1 MESTRGD
8 VMEEAEKCRE
18 CARDNISNAIET
30 ALEAGMTE
38 KEITEEVE
46 YTLKN
51 YEDES

>member
-1 MESTRGD
+1 MNLVKET
-8 VMEEAEKCRE
+8 ARE
-18 CARDNISNAIET
+18 RLEDAIYR
-30 ALEAGMTE
+30 ALEAGLTE